1 MAMCRLILA
10 IGLVVA
16 VPFRS
21 AIAQAPGPAQTAP
34 APTAQQLRLPT
45 TELSCQSGTQVLLLI
60 QQANVKIHVVV
71 EEASAS
77 GQASGKRLDAR
88 TVAPNEMP
96 ATLDLTP
103 VVGGSDVL
111 VSLRDRTAY
120 VTHPEGFQSNLAG
133 YIGCGQW
140 QARIAGGE
148 LNAFLLKRTELSQS
162 GGPATQSSQSGV
174 SATQSVAP
182 SVPTRRAENPVRQAS
197 DVVNG
202 TFTYRGFTVDMSA
215 VQNSEVFDAL
225 VNSIKHQ
232 IDITA
237 DCGAK
242 PEVLSFFRN
251 QKVVVQKNT
260 HGHGG
265 LFNPNNPGVSVE
277 PNVQPPQ
284 KPILLHE
291 LLHAYHFRV
300 LPGRFQNP
308 DVLKF
313 YNRAKQY
320 KLYPENEYLMTN
332 VKEYFA
338 VTASLYLW
346 GNVDREPHT
355 RENLKSKQPV
365 YYKWLGELFGVTK

>member
-1 MAMCRLILA
+1 MRSRSQLTRASGLGAILIAAAITPLA
-10 IGLVVA
+10 
-16 VPFRS
+16 
-21 AIAQAPGPAQTAP
+21 GPAKA
-34 APTAQQLRLPT
+34 
-45 TELSCQSGTQVLLLI
+45 E
-60 QQANVKIHVVV
+60 
-71 EEASAS
+71 
-77 GQASGKRLDAR
+77 D
-88 TVAPNEMP
+88 
-96 ATLDLTP
+96 
-103 VVGGSDVL
+103 
-111 VSLRDRTAY
+111 
-120 VTHPEGFQSNLAG
+120 
-133 YIGCGQW
+133 
-140 QARIAGGE
+140 
-148 LNAFLLKRTELSQS
+148 
-162 GGPATQSSQSGV
+162 PATQSSQSNAV
-174 SATQSVAP
+174 ATQPPQSVAP

-202 TFTYRGFTVDMSA
+202 TFTYRGFMVDMSA